1 MVSFNGKSGSCDI
14 IMRYLW
20 LFVFLFLSFW
30 QGTALGKSSDEWE
43 SELEDAPSFEDKVK
57 KMKIKSV
64 SDLRHLA
71 PFDDIAVIQKR
82 FLPKT
87 FRGEAGLSLL
97 SILNNKFFYLAGGEF
112 RLGYFIREKHGLGL
126 QGYAIYNWEKLIS
139 SRLRVNQAITAYN
152 TIAPR
157 FFIGGYYKWT
167 PVYGKFSFMNRKIQ
181 YFDIF
186 FNFGG
191 GVKYI
196 VSAIPKNISASGFVK
211 PVRPWAPASRLSTG
225 QVFALSKDFGATWE
239 FTWYFYLYELLG
251 VKGFRFR
258 HDLSFSIGFNY
269 YFPGVSER

>member
-1 MVSFNGKSGSCDI
+1 MG
-14 IMRYLW
+14 
-20 LFVFLFLSFW
+20 
-30 QGTALGKSSDEWE
+30 QSSDSLE

-71 PFDDIAVIQKR
+71 PFEDIAVIQKR

-97 SILNNKFFYLAGGEF
+97 SILNNKFFYQAGGAF

-139 SRLRVNQAITAYN
+139 SRLRENQGIIAFHY
-152 TIAPR
+152 IAPR
-157 FFIGGYYKWT
+157 FFAGAYYKWV

-186 FNFGG
+186 FDFGG

-196 VSAIPKNISASGFVK
+196 VNALPKNVSARRNVK
-211 PVRPWAPASRLSTG
+211 PVRPWAPAGRFSTG
-225 QVFALSKDFGATWE
+225 QVFALSKNFGATWE
-239 FTWYFYLYELLG
+239 FTWYFYFYELSDR
-251 VKGFRFR
+251 KGLNWR
-258 HDLSFSIGFNY
+258 HDLSVSIGFNY